1 MSYLLSHK
9 DLKAEAQ
16 RLGFSVC
23 GCAPAAPVEEW
34 RRRQWEHYLAHGHH
48 AGMDYLENHL
58 DKRLDPRLLVD
69 GAKTVVSLALNYYQ
83 GDACTFGSYEFAR
96 YAVGRDYHEVVKERL
111 LALLNYIKEMSG
123 NQVEGRAFCDTAP
136 VDEHYWAWRCG
147 LGWLGRNT
155 QLIVP
160 HAGSHFFLGELILTA
175 ACDAYDVPQ
184 TSHCGQCQRCINACP
199 TGALSADDGLDAR
212 RCLSYLTIE
221 HRGPFPSELPA
232 PPLGNCIYG
241 CDRCIAACP
250 HNHKAPITS
259 VSDFFPRPELIRMT
273 AAEWQSLTQ
282 EQFSRIF
289 SHSAVKRT
297 KLEGLLRNIQ
307 CVNTVDDAPM
317 ISLKPYNLQ
326 P

>member
-9 DLKAEAQ
+9 ALKAEAQ

-34 RRRQWEHYLAHGHH
+34 RRRQWEHYLSHHHH
-48 AGMDYLENHL
+48 AGMAYLENHL
-58 DKRLDPRLLVD
+58 DKRLNPQLLVD
-69 GAKTVVSLALNYYQ
+69 GAQTVVSLALNYYQ
-83 GDACTFGSYEFAR
+83 GDACIFGSYQFAR

-111 LALLNYIKEMSG
+111 ATLLQFVR
-123 NQVEGRAFCDTAP
+123 QVSDDRVDGRAFCDTAP

-155 QLIVP
+155 QLIIP

-175 ACDAYDVPQ
+175 PVDHYDAPLS
-184 TSHCGQCQRCINACP
+184 SHCGNCLRCVKACP
-199 TGALSADDGLDAR
+199 TGALSPADGLDAR

-221 HRGPFPSELPA
+221 HRGPFPPELPT

-250 HNHKAPITS
+250 HNQSAPLTE
-259 VSDFFPRPELIRMT
+259 VQDFYPRSELTQMS
-273 AAEWQSLTQ
+273 ADDWSSLTQ

-289 SHSAVKRT
+289 THSAVKRT

-307 CVNTVDDAPM
+307 CAKTKAQ
-317 ISLKPYNLQ
+317 S
-326 P
+326 